1 MYVNVSLLSNILL
14 QSKNKQPDMHLQS
27 RKCPIL
33 LQVWSNKFTL
43 LCLALIGLKSQWR
56 HWLGARKTTTWLNS
70 GEQSQGK
77 KNSDAVNY
85 AVVEFLMDVRSVS
98 LLLVL
103 HPSSQVYRE
112 RYYWG
117 REGSSRKDDEEE
129 RGMEYENGATVEVF
143 KGEGKDQTD
152 EALQFY
158 ST

>member
-27 RKCPIL
+27 RKSPIL
-33 LQVWSNKFTL
+33 LQVWSNRFTL
-43 LCLALIGLKSQWR
+43 LCLVLIGLKSQW
-56 HWLGARKTTTWLNS
+56 
-70 GEQSQGK
+70 SQKDHDMAELWRAEPGK
-77 KNSDAVNY
+77 RNRDVVNY
-85 AVVEFLMDVRSVS
+85 AVVEFVMDVRSVS

-129 RGMEYENGATVEVF
+129 RGMEYENRATVEVF

-158 ST
+158 SM